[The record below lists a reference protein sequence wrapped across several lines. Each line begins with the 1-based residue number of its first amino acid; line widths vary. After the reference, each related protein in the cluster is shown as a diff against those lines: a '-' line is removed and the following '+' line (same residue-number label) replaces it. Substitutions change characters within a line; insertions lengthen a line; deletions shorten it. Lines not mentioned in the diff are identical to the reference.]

1 MKLLAKIRDQIQK
14 EQQKIS
20 NEFARL
26 LGFTS
31 IHDTST
37 VIPREN
43 GQLAVE
49 WLKKNRTT
57 IEDNFPREATKK
69 LRQLDQ
75 EYPDADVITCFRQLV
90 RCARCRLISRKMYT
104 WNSSN
109 KSQSYILQYKI
120 LSDGDPHKKP
130 PAPPPTSQTPVKRTR
145 EESSTP
151 VVTSQESTTQ
161 VLSSQESTTQE
172 IVPPP
177 VKRAKT
183 EPPLEEVK
191 AGITDHVA
199 VRNAVETVVD
209 AVATVV
215 ESQQKELTTPVVSS
229 NTLPVQPNAPPTTP
243 TSQSP
248 PKSPPVSPLP
258 ASPTP
263 ESPPPVV

>member
-26 LGFTS
+26 LGFSS

-130 PAPPPTSQTPVKRTR
+130 LVVGQVSQPPVKRAR
-145 EESSTP
+145 EESNTP
-151 VVTSQESTTQ
+151 VVISE
-161 VLSSQESTTQE
+161 ESTTQE
-172 IVPPP
+172 PEAPPI
-177 VKRAKT
+177 KRAKT

-191 AGITDHVA
+191 A
-199 VRNAVETVVD
+199 AVETVVD

-215 ESQQKELTTPVVSS
+215 ETQQKEESTPVVTS
-229 NTLPVQPNAPPTTP
+229 NTPPVQPNAPPTIP
-243 TSQSP
+243 TSHTP

-258 ASPTP
+258 TSPAP
-263 ESPPPVV
+263 MSPPPSV

>member
-1 MKLLAKIRDQIQK
+1 MFQDSYMKLLAKIRDQIQK

-26 LGFTS
+26 LGFQS

-49 WLKKNRTT
+49 WLKNNRTT

-75 EYPDADVITCFRQLV
+75 DYPDADVITCFRQLV
-90 RCARCRLISRKMYT
+90 RCARCRLISRKQYT
-104 WNSSN
+104 WNTSN
-109 KSQSYILQYKI
+109 KSQSYVLQYKI
-120 LSDGDPHKKP
+120 LSDGDPHAKP
-130 PAPPPTSQTPVKRTR
+130 PAPPPVSQPPVKRAR
-145 EESSTP
+145 EESTTQVLS
-151 VVTSQESTTQ
+151 SQESTTQ
-161 VLSSQESTTQE
+161 VLSSQEPNTQE

-183 EPPLEEVK
+183 EPPLQEVK
-191 AGITDHVA
+191 A
-199 VRNAVETVVD
+199 AVETIVD

-215 ESQQKELTTPVVSS
+215 ETQQKELVTPVVSS
-229 NTLPVQPNAPPTTP
+229 NTPPVQPNAPPTAP
-243 TSQSP
+243 TTQTP

-258 ASPTP
+258 DSPAP
-263 ESPPPVV
+263 MSPAPGV

>member
-20 NEFARL
+20 NEFARI
-26 LGFTS
+26 LGFQS

-75 EYPDADVITCFRQLV
+75 DYPDADVITCFRQLV
-90 RCARCRLISRKMYT
+90 RCARCRLISRKQYT
-104 WNSSN
+104 WNTSN
-109 KSQSYILQYKI
+109 KSQSYVLQYKI
-120 LSDGDPHKKP
+120 LSDGDPHAKP
-130 PAPPPTSQTPVKRTR
+130 PALPPVSQPPVKRAR
-145 EESSTP
+145 E
-151 VVTSQESTTQ
+151 ESTTQ
-161 VLSSQESTTQE
+161 VLSSQETNTQE

-177 VKRAKT
+177 VKRPKT
-183 EPPLEEVK
+183 ELPLPEVQ
-191 AGITDHVA
+191 AT
-199 VRNAVETVVD
+199 VETVVD

-215 ESQQKELTTPVVSS
+215 ESQQKEENTPVVSS
-229 NTLPVQPNAPPTTP
+229 NTPAVQPNAPPTTP
-243 TSQSP
+243 TTQTP
-248 PKSPPVSPLP
+248 PKSPPMSPLP
-258 ASPTP
+258 GSPAP
-263 ESPPPVV
+263 MSPAPGE